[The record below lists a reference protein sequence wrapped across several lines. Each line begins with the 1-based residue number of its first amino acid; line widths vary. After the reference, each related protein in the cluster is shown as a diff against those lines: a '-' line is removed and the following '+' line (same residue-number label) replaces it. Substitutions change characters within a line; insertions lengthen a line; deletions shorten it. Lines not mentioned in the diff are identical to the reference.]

1 MWVKVCANTSLEDA
15 QMAVDAGADAVGF
28 VFAESVRRVTVEQVA
43 GIASRLPEA
52 IEKIGV
58 FVDAGLDEL
67 AAAIEACGLT
77 GVQLHTASDPAIAA
91 RLRERYARERLRI
104 LKVIHFQQGLEA
116 ELRAAEAD
124 EAIDGVLVDSRTA
137 SMLGGTGIR
146 FDWKAARG
154 SFAGTRLR
162 LIAAGGLN
170 PENVAEAIATLDPWG
185 VDVASGVEAR
195 PGKKDA
201 AKVRAF
207 VENAR
212 IADSPSR
219 QSLRVA
225 TPAGR
230 GNKVRV

>member
-28 VFAESVRRVTVEQVA
+28 VFAESARRVTVAQVE
-43 GIASRLPEA
+43 GIAPRLPEA

-67 AAAIEACGLT
+67 TAAIQACGLT

-91 RLRERYARERLRI
+91 RLRERYGRERLRI
-104 LKVIHFQQGLEA
+104 LKVLHFQQGLEA
-116 ELRAAEAD
+116 ELRTTEAD
-124 EAIDGVLVDSRTA
+124 DAIDGVLVDSRTA
-137 SMLGGTGIR
+137 TMLGGTGIK

-154 SFAGTRLR
+154 SFAGSRLR

-170 PENVAEAIATLDPWG
+170 PENVGEAIATLRPWG
-185 VDVASGVEAR
+185 VDVASGVEVR

-201 AKVRAF
+201 AKVKAF
-207 VENAR
+207 VDNAR
-212 IADSPSR
+212 IAAR
-219 QSLRVA
+219 KLVFA
-225 TPAGR
+225 
-230 GNKVRV
+230 VEV